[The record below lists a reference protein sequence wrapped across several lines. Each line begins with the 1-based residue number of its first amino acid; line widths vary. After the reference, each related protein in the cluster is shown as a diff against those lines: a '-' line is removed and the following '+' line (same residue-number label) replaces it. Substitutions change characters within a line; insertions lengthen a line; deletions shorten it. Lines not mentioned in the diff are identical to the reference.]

1 MPSGDTTRGQLS
13 RVFVGGALV
22 VASGPAI
29 TFPSSLS
36 ALLHSGTFGGL
47 SDIELLER
55 FASAHGERDDSA
67 ELAFATLVARH
78 GPMVLRVCRSV
89 LADRHECDD
98 AFQATFLVLAMRV
111 GSIRRRQSVGS
122 WLHGVALR
130 VAACARSRAAR
141 RRRHERRRAEMA
153 LHTTQADSQSPVVD
167 DDRDR
172 VLHEEISHLPER
184 FRSALVLCYLE
195 GLTHEMAADQ
205 LGCPVG
211 TVRSRLATARER
223 LRRRLTHRGVAPAM
237 FPVGLPGSAVIP
249 VADSAALSI
258 SLPVP
263 LVNSTVRGALRVN
276 LGKSALAGIV
286 SVEAVTLMEGVLNNM
301 VTSKL
306 TLLTTTVLVAGLVAT
321 GAGVTAY
328 SALGRGQGP
337 ANGPNP
343 TLANPQE
350 PEASPPT
357 SQKPA
362 PRSFGPP
369 PEVREKLRRRSEESV
384 QALLR
389 EYDAES
395 VASRKLMQN
404 AKTAE
409 ERKALQAQPRPNPA
423 SYAGALLYEAEENP
437 GTPSAEEALIWIVT
451 HLPYGSMAE
460 RAKEMIARDHIR
472 SEKIEALFRP
482 SQQNMTGST
491 ATERLF
497 REALAKNP
505 SRKIQA
511 LASYYLA
518 RFLENQASFIRLGKM
533 FDPAQLENME
543 FPIRKEGWG
552 HNYTQR
558 LYKLDPQDVEREAMQ
573 LYERLIKAFGE
584 VPLPHP
590 LPNPTEALLLPGRPT
605 TYGEAAQLYLREL
618 KDLGIGRP
626 APEIDGVDLDGRPM
640 KLSDYRGRVVAIY
653 FCMPNQLQAA
663 WTDRPAPLT
672 ESIRGVAESHA
683 KDSFALL
690 GVTTVAPARNWD
702 RETFRTSLKASGLPA
717 RFWWDIGQD
726 GKPGPIQTAWNA
738 RMDLYVLDHRGVI
751 RFKHVFQPELFE
763 KAVAMLLKEQKDEL
777 GRSEKND

>member
-1 MPSGDTTRGQLS
+1 
-13 RVFVGGALV
+13 

-36 ALLHSGTFGGL
+36 ALLRSGTFGGL

-55 FASAHGERDDSA
+55 FASAHGERNESA

-172 VLHEEISHLPER
+172 VLHEEIGHLPER
-184 FRSALVLCYLE
+184 FRSPLVLCYLE

-223 LRRRLTHRGVAPAM
+223 LRRRLTHRGVAPAI
-237 FPVGLPGSAVIP
+237 FPFGLSASAVIP
-249 VADSAALSI
+249 VADSAGLSM
-258 SLPVP
+258 SLPVA
-263 LVNSTVRGALRVN
+263 LVDATVRGSLSVN

-286 SVEAVTLMEGVLNNM
+286 SLEAVTLMEGVLNTM

-306 TLLTTTVLVAGLVAT
+306 TLLTTTVLVAGVVTT
-321 GAGVTAY
+321 GAGVAAY

-337 ANGPNP
+337 AAGPNP
-343 TLANPQE
+343 ALAKPQE
-350 PEASPPT
+350 PEASPPA

-451 HLPYGSMAE
+451 HLPYGSIAE
-460 RAKEMIARDHIR
+460 RAKEMIARDHVR

-482 SQQNMTGST
+482 SQTNMTGSS

-511 LASYYLA
+511 LACFHLS
-518 RFLENQASFIRLGKM
+518 RFLENQATFIRLGKM
-533 FDPAQLENME
+533 FDPADVENWE
-543 FPIRKEGWG
+543 SPIQKASWG
-552 HNYTQR
+552 HDYTER
-558 LYKLDPQDVEREAMQ
+558 LFKLDPQSLEREAVL
-573 LYERLIKAFGE
+573 LYERMIKDFGD

-590 LPNPTEALLLPGRPT
+590 QANPTGALLLPGHPT

-618 KDLGIGRP
+618 RDLGIGRP
-626 APEIDGVDLDGRPM
+626 APEIDGIDLDGRPM

-653 FCMPNQLQAA
+653 FCMPNQLQADES
-663 WTDRPAPLT
+663 DRPAAIT
-672 ESIRGVAESHA
+672 GSVRGVAETYA

-690 GVTTVAPARNWD
+690 GVTTVSPARNWD
-702 RETFRTSLKASGLPA
+702 RQAFQTSLKVSGLPA
-717 RFWWDIGQD
+717 RFWWDIGTD

-738 RMDLYVLDHRGVI
+738 RLDLYVLDHRGVI
-751 RFKHVFQPELFE
+751 RFKHVFRPDLFE
-763 KAVAMLLKEQKDEL
+763 KAVATLLKEQKDEL
-777 GRSEKND
+777 GRSKK